1 MNHSGDV
8 FNRKH
13 MKNIRQKVEQGTG
26 AALSRRAPHSAAA
39 RAGIVFA
46 VLAACVLFGTS
57 ALAVGVP
64 EVNAL
69 LYYVLPEAAQ
79 FFKPVQ
85 KSSLDQGIEVKVES
99 AYIHGAEAEA
109 VVSVR
114 DVTGNRLDESIDF
127 DDSYDFLT
135 GFDSFGTCSQIGYD
149 EATKTATFLI
159 QTSSMDER
167 DVIAGEKI
175 TMTFQTLL
183 TGKTETLGLPIPLDW
198 SAIPETVKT
207 EYSDQD
213 NAEVLVQGE
222 SILEVLDGFS
232 VTGIGYVDGK
242 LHIQLYT
249 PQRHILS
256 DHAFL
261 YLLDEQ
267 GNRTEAA
274 DMLYRGAYNVGDAAV
289 ERSADY
295 VEYAFDVPQSEL
307 AHYKLYG
314 EFYSYKTRIDGKW
327 SVTFPLENQG

>member
-1 MNHSGDV
+1 MNHPRDV

-26 AALSRRAPHSAAA
+26 AALSRRAPRSAAA

-57 ALAVGVP
+57 ALAMGVP

-85 KSSLDQGIEVKVES
+85 KSSVDQGIEVKVES

-167 DVIAGEKI
+167 NVIAGTKI

-183 TGKTETLGLPIPLDW
+183 TGKTETLGLPIPMDW
-198 SAIPETVKT
+198 SALPETVET
-207 EYSDQD
+207 EHSDWYD
-213 NAEVLVQGE
+213 AALLVPGEKMFDVLE
-222 SILEVLDGFS
+222 RFI
-232 VTGIGYVDGK
+232 VTGTGYVDGK
-242 LHIQLYT
+242 LHIQLHT
-249 PQRHILS
+249 PGR
-256 DHAFL
+256 DTYGDYAFL
-261 YLLDEQ
+261 YLLDEKSRRVDGQ
-267 GNRTEAA
+267 
-274 DMLYRGAYNVGDAAV
+274 MLYRGAYRTGDPED
-289 ERSADY
+289 ERRADY

>member
-1 MNHSGDV
+1 MNHTRDV

-13 MKNIRQKVEQGTG
+13 MKNIRQKVQQETGT
-26 AALSRRAPHSAAA
+26 ALKRHAPRSAAA
-39 RAGIVFA
+39 RAGIIFAVFA
-46 VLAACVLFGTS
+46 ACMLFGTS
-57 ALAVGVP
+57 ALAMGVP
-64 EVNAL
+64 EVNTL

-85 KSSLDQGIEVKVES
+85 KSSVDQGIEVKVES

-114 DVTGNRLDESIDF
+114 DLTGNRLDKSIDF

-135 GFDSFGTCSQIGYD
+135 GFDCFGTCSQIGYD

-167 DVIAGEKI
+167 NVIAGEKI
-175 TMTFQTLL
+175 SITFQTLL
-183 TGKTETLGLPIPLDW
+183 TRKTERLGLPIPLDW

-213 NAEVLVQGE
+213 NTNVLVQGE
-222 SILEVLDGFS
+222 SMLDVLDGFS

-249 PQRHILS
+249 PRRHKFS

-261 YLLDEQ
+261 YLLNEQ
-267 GNRTEAA
+267 GNRMEA
-274 DMLYRGAYNVGDAAV
+274 DMLYRGAYNVGDAEI

-295 VEYAFDVPQSEL
+295 VEYAFDVRQSEL
-307 AHYKLYG
+307 AQYKLYG

-327 SVTFPLENQG
+327 SITFPLEQEQ

>member
-1 MNHSGDV
+1 MNPARDV

-13 MKNIRQKVEQGTG
+13 MHNIRQKVEQETGTV
-26 AALSRRAPHSAAA
+26 LNRRAPRSAVA
-39 RAGIVFA
+39 RVGIVFA
-46 VLAACVLFGTS
+46 VFFACVLFGTS
-57 ALAVGVP
+57 ALAMGVP
-64 EVNAL
+64 EVNEL

-85 KSSLDQGIEVKVES
+85 KSSVDQGIEVKVES

-114 DVTGNRLDESIDF
+114 DLTGDRLDKSINF
-127 DDSYDFLT
+127 DDSYDFRT

-149 EATKTATFLI
+149 EQTKTATFLV
-159 QTSSMDER
+159 QTGSMDKR

-183 TGKTETLGLPIPLDW
+183 TGKEETQGLSIPLDW
-198 SAIPETVKT
+198 NAIPETVKT
-207 EYSDQD
+207 VYTDQD
-213 NAEVLVQGE
+213 NTDVLVQGE
-222 SILEVLDGFS
+222 SILDVLDGFS

-249 PQRHILS
+249 PNRHKLS
-256 DHAFL
+256 DYAFL

-267 GNRTEAA
+267 GNRMEA
-274 DMLYRGAYNVGDAAV
+274 DMLYRGAYNDGDAEI

-307 AHYKLYG
+307 AKYKLYG
-314 EFYSYKTRIDGKW
+314 EFYSFKTRIEGHW
-327 SVTFPLENQG
+327 SITFPFTNDVK